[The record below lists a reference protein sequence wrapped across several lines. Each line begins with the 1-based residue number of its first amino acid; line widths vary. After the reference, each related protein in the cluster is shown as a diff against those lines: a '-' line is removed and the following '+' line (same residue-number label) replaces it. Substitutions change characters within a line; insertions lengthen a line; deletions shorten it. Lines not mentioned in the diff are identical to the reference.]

1 MIIIMK
7 DNYGRDITYLRV
19 SVTKRCNLN
28 CIYCGKD
35 FCAKKEH
42 EMSADEIYKA
52 VKAFANLGINKVRFT
67 GGEPLVRDDICNII
81 EKVSAIHGISAIS
94 LTTNGVL
101 LKNYAHSLKRAGLHS
116 VNISLDTLERETYK
130 NITGSDALDSVIEGI
145 QAAQDAG
152 LHPIKINA
160 VLMKDINSDEAGKL
174 INIAQDNE
182 IDVRFIELMP
192 FSENGN
198 DQEKIITGSSL
209 LQRFPELTPL
219 PEKNSTAVYYSR
231 DGWKGRIG
239 FIDPIS
245 HKFCSECSRIRLL
258 SDGKV
263 KPCLGYDTA
272 YDIIP
277 CLNDEQQLKEQIEKI
292 IKSKP
297 ASHSFD
303 AGLNPAYGLNR
314 TGG

>member
-35 FCAKKEH
+35 FCAKKEQ
-42 EMSADEIYKA
+42 EMSSDEIYKA
-52 VKAFANLGINKVRFT
+52 VKAFANLGINKIRFT
-67 GGEPLVRDDICNII
+67 GGEPLVRDDICDIT

-101 LKNYAHSLKRAGLHS
+101 LKKYACLLKRAGLQS

-130 NITGSDALDSVIEGI
+130 NITGADALDSVIEGI
-145 QAAQDAG
+145 KAAQDAD
-152 LHPIKINA
+152 LNPIKINA
-160 VLMKDINSDEAGKL
+160 VLIKDINSDDAEKL
-174 INIAQDNE
+174 INIAQNNK

-192 FSENGN
+192 FSASGN
-198 DQEKIITGSSL
+198 DQKKIITGSSL
-209 LQRFPELTPL
+209 LKRFPELAPL
-219 PEKNSTAVYYSR
+219 PESSSTAVYYSR

-239 FIDPIS
+239 FINPIS
-245 HKFCSECSRIRLL
+245 HKFCAECNRIRLL

-263 KPCLGYDTA
+263 KPCLGYDTV
-272 YDIIP
+272 YDIMP
-277 CLNDEQQLKEQIEKI
+277 YLNNENRLKEQIEKI

-303 AGLNPAYGLNR
+303 TGLNPAYGLNR

>member
-52 VKAFANLGINKVRFT
+52 VKAFADCGIKKVRFT

-81 EKVSAIHGISAIS
+81 EKVSAINGISAIS

-101 LKNYAHSLKRAGLHS
+101 LKKYALSLKQAGLQS

-130 NITGSDALDSVIEGI
+130 KITGADALESVIEGI
-145 QAAQDAG
+145 QAAQSAG
-152 LHPIKINA
+152 LYPIKINA
-160 VLMKDINSDEAGKL
+160 VLIKDINSDEAGKL
-174 INIAQDNE
+174 INLAENNE

-192 FSENGN
+192 FSASGN
-198 DQEKIITGSSL
+198 DQEKIITGGSL
-209 LQRFPELTPL
+209 LKRFPELAPL
-219 PEKNSTAVYYSR
+219 PENSSTAVYYSR

-239 FIDPIS
+239 FINPIS
-245 HKFCSECSRIRLL
+245 HKFCAECNRIRLL

-263 KPCLGYDTA
+263 KPCLGYDTV
-272 YDIIP
+272 YDIMP
-277 CLNDEQQLKEQIEKI
+277 YLNDENRLKEQIEKI

-303 AGLNPAYGLNR
+303 TGLNPAYGLNR